1 MTALTFR
8 PGVMFFPVTA
18 FARDDRIDKS
28 TTAAHI
34 RRGVENG
41 ASAVFAACGTGE
53 FHALSADEYA
63 TVITT
68 AVKAVRG
75 AVPVIGGVGGP
86 LGHAVAIAKS
96 ARAAG
101 VDALLVLPPYL
112 VSGTQAGLVAY
123 VERIIGAA
131 AGVPVILYHRGAAQ
145 FTLESVRHL
154 IANPL
159 VIGIQDGVG
168 DMPLTQQFVMA
179 AADAGRDDLLFI
191 NGLLT
196 AEASQAAYRSI
207 GVTRYSSA
215 VFTMAPQIANA
226 FYRAHEAGDP
236 GEQNRLLTEFFLPLM
251 ELRDTTPGYAVSLIK
266 AGLRLGG
273 TPVGSVRPPLVN
285 PSAQHLETLGKLLAT
300 PVGGAVPVAR

>member
-1 MTALTFR
+1 MSTLTFR

-18 FARDDRIDKS
+18 FARDDTIDTS
-28 TTAAHI
+28 ITAAHI
-34 RRGVENG
+34 RQGVENG
-41 ASAVFAACGTGE
+41 AAAVFAACGTGE
-53 FHALSADEYA
+53 FHALSAEEYA

-86 LGHAVAIAKS
+86 LGHAVAVAKS
-96 ARAAG
+96 ARNAR
-101 VDALLVLPPYL
+101 VDALLILPPYL
-112 VSGTQAGLVAY
+112 VSGTQAGLIAY
-123 VERIIGAA
+123 VERIIAA
-131 AGVPVILYHRGAAQ
+131 AGIPVILYHRGAAQ
-145 FTLESVRHL
+145 FTVESVRHL
-154 IANPL
+154 LANPL
-159 VIGIQDGVG
+159 VIGIKDGVG
-168 DMPLTQQFVMA
+168 DMALMQQFVMA
-179 AADAGRDDLLFI
+179 AAAAGRDDLLFF

-215 VFTMAPQIANA
+215 AFAMAPQIANA

-236 GEQNRLLTEFFLPLM
+236 GEQNRLLTEFYQPLV

-266 AGLRLGG
+266 AGLRLAG

-285 PSAQHLETLGKLLAT
+285 PSAQHLETLAKLLAT
-300 PVGGAVPVAR
+300 PVGGAAPASR